1 MGRPCSWT
9 DLPSLFGVDTWKH
22 EIRENRRN
30 YAAGELHKATAKA
43 LICQPEA
50 KGALQVY
57 EIDSASGTIITQEEQ
72 LQHEQT
78 SSRRIDRS
86 DLSSG
91 DQEVYDSFYA
101 KTDSI
106 IRSMR
111 TMAVNTE
118 IYQTRMSEL
127 AALVS
132 GVATRG
138 DISSSVRACVN
149 YLIDRSI
156 RPFMINGVV
165 PIRGG

>member
-22 EIRENRRN
+22 EIRENRKN
-30 YAAGELHKATAKA
+30 YVAGALHKATVKA

-57 EIDSASGTIITQEEQ
+57 NIDSTSGTIITQEEQ

-86 DLSSG
+86 DLSSK
-91 DQEVYDSFYA
+91 DQEVYDLFYT
-101 KTDSI
+101 KTESI
-106 IRSMR
+106 ILSMR
-111 TMAVNTE
+111 PLAVNTAV
-118 IYQTRMSEL
+118 YQARMSEL

-132 GVATRG
+132 AVATRG
-138 DISSSVRACVN
+138 DISSAVRACLN